1 MVLRLPAIAYR
12 TDSFTYYALSEDARD
27 GIAMA
32 WRIGSMHAAIGLV
45 ASAAMVHPG
54 ILSLTCRKRRGKIV
68 SKRVC
73 IPT

>member
-32 WRIGSMHAAIGLV
+32 WRIGSMHAAIGHV
-45 ASAAMVHPG
+45 ASAAMVHP
-54 ILSLTCRKRRGKIV
+54 LADV
-68 SKRVC
+68 SQEERQNR
-73 IPT
+73 I